1 MRMPL
6 PACLNDLGSVLRVLE
21 ASWEAPQPSLPLP
34 PFLICPLTV
43 SSLNLINLSESALG
57 KCDTEFGV
65 IAECAGRRGCGV
77 VGGTKT
83 LAWGQADVLG
93 CL

>member
-1 MRMPL
+1 MSLKRYGRL
-6 PACLNDLGSVLRVLE
+6 
-21 ASWEAPQPSLPLP
+21 PSLLSLLSFFLFFFLL
-34 PFLICPLTV
+34 FLICPLTV
-43 SSLNLINLSESALG
+43 PSLNLINLSESAMG
-57 KCDTEFGV
+57 KCGTEFGV
-65 IAECAGRRGCGV
+65 IAECAGRRGRGV